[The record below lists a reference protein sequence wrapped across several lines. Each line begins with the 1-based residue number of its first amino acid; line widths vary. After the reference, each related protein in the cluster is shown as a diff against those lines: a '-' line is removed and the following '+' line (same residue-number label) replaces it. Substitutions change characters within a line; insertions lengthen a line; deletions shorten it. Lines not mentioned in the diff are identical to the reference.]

1 MLRLFFLV
9 LMAFC
14 APLGAWAQSTG
25 PYTLDKVVVEIPNA
39 DLVRARDQAIA
50 LGAAEGFSRL
60 LRSLTTQQMWDK
72 HPEIIEAADLNLMLE
87 QFNVIDETTVG
98 TTYTLTLSLHFNRE
112 RVRELLTRMEIP
124 FSEVGAG
131 PVLVL
136 PLFDMPNGRMLW
148 DEMNPW
154 RMALAE
160 AVNKV
165 GLVHFILPLGDPREI
180 LMLTPEMAAYG
191 ASDMIMEIGRYYN
204 ARMIAVAHMRPTVV
218 EGKSKLAVDMTWYG
232 AYDLNPLSLE
242 YDNSSEKDF
251 TEIMAGV
258 AEKSLQ
264 SLEEEWRKVYLLRFD
279 DKGKTTVSLDK
290 PSLKAIE
297 DFRNQIANVSVV
309 KSVRLDQASVKKAS
323 FSVEYFG
330 TAERFLDMAKDSGI
344 TLVRQDD
351 GWQVVS
357 KGE

>member
-1 MLRLFFLV
+1 
-9 LMAFC
+9 
-14 APLGAWAQSTG
+14 
-25 PYTLDKVVVEIPNA
+25 
-39 DLVRARDQAIA
+39 DQAIA
-50 LGAAEGFSRL
+50 LGAAEGFARL
-60 LRSLTTQQMWDK
+60 LRSLTTQQTWDK
-72 HPEIIEAADLNLMLE
+72 HPEIIAQADINLMLE
-87 QFNVIDETTVG
+87 QFNVVDEKTVG

-112 RVRELLTRMEIP
+112 RVRELLTRLEIP

-148 DEMNPW
+148 EETNPW

-204 ARMIAVAHMRPTVV
+204 ARMVAVAHMRPTVV
-218 EGKSKLAVDMTWYG
+218 EGQSKLAVDMTWYG
-232 AYDLNPLSLE
+232 AYELQPLALE
-242 YDNSSEKDF
+242 FDNNSEQDF
-251 TEIMAGV
+251 TVIMNQV

-279 DKGKTTVSLDK
+279 DKGKITIRMDK
-290 PSLKAIE
+290 PSPRAIE
-297 DFRNQIANVSVV
+297 DFLSQIAGVSVV
-309 KSVRLDQASVKKAS
+309 KNVRL
-323 FSVEYFG
+323 E
-330 TAERFLDMAKDSGI
+330 
-344 TLVRQDD
+344 
-351 GWQVVS
+351 QVS
-357 KGE
+357 TKLA